1 MRIAARW
8 MICGLLAALVGGYSS
23 GALGQDA
30 PAEEKRTEEPVIP
43 TEGFWPTEKMLTRML
58 DRIVEQVSDHYEL
71 DDEQMMRAREAFD
84 RFPQWMQKNRGEIQS
99 LMNAYFEA
107 LLDSEAPTPEVVAAW
122 AQRVAPLVGSFSE
135 MMGDVTGEMSSFMTD
150 DQRVMLEGEFAAF
163 QTGIGMVT
171 NKLSDW
177 ADGGYDPEREWIGT
191 PEQRRI
197 MRAEDRKRV
206 AAMREARDARIAEL
220 GGTSL
225 DPEGPNAPG
234 KPPSRNDAQRAPRKT
249 ASLAASDEWVKYTE
263 EFIRRYKLN
272 DEQSDLARSR
282 LRNAMEERDGFAT
295 RIAADLTRAEKKL
308 ADAKSDEEKQ
318 SAKAELDRVKRPLVR
333 RFETFKSGLDKIPTL
348 KQKQEAALAES
359 RKDEGRG
366 RGGSMRRD
374 GAAAD
379 KAGGSDG
386 DGEVKV
392 EPAVPA
398 QAPPKEAS
406 DTNGSGGGR
415 AARP

>member
-1 MRIAARW
+1 MGIAPRW
-8 MICGLLAALVGGYSS
+8 MLCGILAALLGGWSS
-23 GALGQDA
+23 GALAQDA
-30 PAEEKRTEEPVIP
+30 PAEEKRSEETAIP
-43 TEGFWPTEKMLTRML
+43 MEGFWPTEKMVTRML

-135 MMGDVTGEMSSFMTD
+135 LVGDVTNDMSSFMTD

-163 QTGIGMVT
+163 QTGIGMVSS
-171 NKLSDW
+171 KLGSW

-197 MRAEDRKRV
+197 MREEDRKRV
-206 AAMREARDARIAEL
+206 TAMREARDAKIAAM
-220 GGTSL
+220 GGTTL
-225 DPEGPNAPG
+225 DPEGPDAPG
-234 KPPSRNDAQRAPRKT
+234 KPPRRNDAERAPRKT

-263 EFIRRYKLN
+263 DFIRRYKL
-272 DEQSDLARSR
+272 DTEQQDLARSR
-282 LRNAMEERDGFAT
+282 LRNALEERDTFAA
-295 RIAADLTRAEKKL
+295 RIAADLTRGEKKL
-308 ADAKSDEEKQ
+308 AEAKSDEEKQ
-318 SAKAELDRVKRPLVR
+318 TARTELDRVKRPLVR

-359 RKDEGRG
+359 RKDDGRG
-366 RGGSMRRD
+366 RRGSMRRD
-374 GAAAD
+374 AEAD
-379 KAGGSDG
+379 GRPTKAES
-386 DGEVKV
+386 GEERTV
-392 EPAVPA
+392 EPADT
-398 QAPPKEAS
+398 PPKEAS
-406 DTNGSGGGR
+406 DTSGATGGGGR
-415 AARP
+415 AERP